1 MYRTALR
8 DFHRLA
14 ISITQR
20 LVQTA
25 IVQAAS
31 RLRAQ
36 RLRSGGG
43 VNKNKGHL
51 PFVKER
57 DVLAAIDVL
66 GMKRNASDRWRGVPR
81 RCGLRVVVKEK
92 TSKGRREKV
101 VPWDEVERL
110 LTLVASPGEQSPSGA
125 ESSTEPEYFDS
136 RAARSGTPLPLKDLA
151 ISDSD
156 DGTAPGSIDGSN
168 AILDDPPKDEQ
179 QPHISKHRPRDV
191 AGKYTSVPPTTLGD
205 EHAHQMYAV
214 EDFDREASL
223 HEQNTLWD
231 LLGKE
236 VASQPKLAQDDPGVP
251 DWVDTFTGKPTTVP
265 NDWREAVD
273 FHAMWERYTKPVSN
287 AKFLANRR
295 SPDSMPTSR
304 IRDSQRVGSSSSNAS
319 SAVLDERATVFQN
332 NSTTEAE
339 LWARGTNAYAAL
351 QRDNIGRSLG
361 SKISTSSDAEDVDH
375 RKDIPTQSVEVEH
388 DTRELDTEEGMEWS

>member
-8 DFHRLA
+8 DFHKLA

-43 VNKNKGHL
+43 GNKNKGHL

-57 DVLAAIDVL
+57 DVHAAIDVL
-66 GMKRNASDRWRGVPR
+66 GMKRNGSDRWRGVPR
-81 RCGLRVVVKEK
+81 RCGLKVVVKEK

-110 LTLVASPGEQSPSGA
+110 LTLIASTGEQSPSGA
-125 ESSTEPEYFDS
+125 ESSAEPEYSDS

-168 AILDDPPKDEQ
+168 SILDDSPKDEQ
-179 QPHISKHRPRDV
+179 QPYLSKHQPRDV

-205 EHAHQMYAV
+205 EHAHQMYTL
-214 EDFDREASL
+214 EDFDQEASL

-236 VASQPKLAQDDPGVP
+236 ATSQPKLAQDDHGVP

-265 NDWREAVD
+265 NDWREAVN
-273 FHAMWERYTKPVSN
+273 FRALWETYTKPVSN
-287 AKFLANRR
+287 AKFLANRK
-295 SPDSMPTSR
+295 SPVSMPTSH
-304 IRDSQRVGSSSSNAS
+304 IRAQRVGSSSSNGS
-319 SAVLDERATVFQN
+319 SAVLDERATVSQN

-351 QRDNIGRSLG
+351 QRDNIGRSMG
-361 SKISTSSDAEDVDH
+361 SKISTSSDAEDLDH

-388 DTRELDTEEGMEWS
+388 GTRELEDPEEEMEWS